1 MREGEQ
7 YNSCL
12 WKVIIVLTQSNLN
25 NREWRRVLPRSFDIK
40 THTVSLYRMSLMGP
54 SGLCLTLFWWESD
67 AEGRSLDYKKELYIC
82 CNYQHFDS
90 KPLLG
95 VRGCDLRIG
104 GVYEE
109 GGILKNCV
117 HYPSDGRVLWLVWWG
132 LGWAFGAESL
142 PWPPVWDE
150 SPHLESLTVC
160 SCSVSIYTD
169 LKITPC
175 WCCDKNWFFH

>member
-7 YNSCL
+7 LSLEGNYCPYSV
-12 WKVIIVLTQSNLN
+12 KPKQ
-25 NREWRRVLPRSFDIK
+25 WRMKACTATFIWYK

-67 AEGRSLDYKKELYIC
+67 TEGRSLSIRRNFTFVVSTSTSILSLYWELE
-82 CNYQHFDS
+82 D
-90 KPLLG
+90 
-95 VRGCDLRIG
+95 DLRIG

-132 LGWAFGAESL
+132 LGWAFGAESF